1 MELSQIVHR
10 YAEGLNAIDQEVTLE
25 RSNQRTREVYLPGL
39 KTMLE
44 RDAVDQLDQWWA
56 RTHPDDFVSLSAH
69 STQIPFHGQGRNS
82 CDHVITTEGPESPPE
97 WAIEVK
103 YLQLVG
109 DNGKRNDYA
118 VAKAL
123 SPYLKDRSLY
133 HDILRLR
140 QNPIARRLAV
150 IGFSFTYNEE
160 TCAEAFQR
168 HPDQAERISEIVRV
182 CLTNE
187 GTLSPRPLV
196 EFADGIFGIKE
207 LVLGN
212 FIKADFEAWRHPCGG
227 RGVVFGWE
235 IRREDHHERPSE
247 W

>member
-10 YAEGLNAIDQEVTLE
+10 YAEGLSAIDREVTLE

-44 RDAVDQLDQWWA
+44 RDAVDQLNNWWA
-56 RTHPDDFVSLSAH
+56 RAHPDDFVSPSAH
-69 STQIPFHGQGRNS
+69 STQIPFLGQGRNS

-123 SPYLKDRSLY
+123 SP
-133 HDILRLR
+133 
-140 QNPIARRLAV
+140 
-150 IGFSFTYNEE
+150 
-160 TCAEAFQR
+160 
-168 HPDQAERISEIVRV
+168 
-182 CLTNE
+182 
-187 GTLSPRPLV
+187 
-196 EFADGIFGIKE
+196 
-207 LVLGN
+207 
-212 FIKADFEAWRHPCGG
+212 
-227 RGVVFGWE
+227 
-235 IRREDHHERPSE
+235 
-247 W
+247 